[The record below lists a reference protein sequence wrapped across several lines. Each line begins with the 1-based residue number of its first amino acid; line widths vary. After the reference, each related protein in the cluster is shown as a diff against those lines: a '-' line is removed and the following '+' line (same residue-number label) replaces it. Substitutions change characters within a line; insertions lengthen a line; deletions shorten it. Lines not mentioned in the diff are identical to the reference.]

1 MPSRLVAVSFAAVL
15 PLLAAAGARAG
26 APPFATVTLDN
37 GLTVLLAPTSAHPVI
52 AASAY
57 VTTGG
62 RTEDE
67 YFQGSLHYIEHLVY
81 KGGTPNFA
89 PTEFRKR
96 IALLGQES
104 GGWTW
109 DDEINFGFEAP
120 KENFAEGLEAL
131 REALLD
137 LEYEEEWFEAEK
149 EVVIQELTQ
158 GLEDPDDMIWTNWD
172 RLAFQVHPYGRS
184 VIGTEKAIRDL
195 EMKRTERYYRERFT
209 PNHMILSIAGDFE
222 TEEMTRLVRSVWG
235 QEEPGPESFELGLAE
250 AVQTG
255 PRSRVDRT
263 AQASDSRVLLGFVV
277 PGGSHPDAPA
287 LDLLAALLNDRSHG
301 LPQYLVEQE
310 KWVVSVGADHYAMRD
325 HGVFTVSARVDPA
338 KAEPVTS
345 FVRQFLEDLDVN
357 KLPPAVFEE
366 ARRRVLFSEARDR
379 ETVADRAHRFGF
391 LVSRRGREG
400 AEQLLERYSA
410 LGAADVQAAK
420 EAWLVADRLV
430 TATLH
435 PEGFDLASAEKR
447 SVQPKAPRAAA
458 APDLEVAGALLPA
471 AGRPPLAWMETAAA
485 DGAHLFTFANGLR
498 LLVQPT
504 DASEL
509 LAVSGR
515 VLGGQWVEPDGRPGI
530 NRFVSELGMRGTR
543 RWDREGFTRLLGS
556 RSIQAGAHAPSNSR
570 ANTSRNVDYRDAAAH
585 HYVGLEEQWPAMLAC
600 LKETLFFPSFA
611 AKEIEKLRE
620 DQLTEIRSLPE
631 NNLEYIKQEFYVRAY
646 AGHPYGRPTIGTEQ
660 SVAAFGAKELAA
672 FHATNWKP
680 DRTVVSVVGGVEP
693 AAVAEW
699 VAAHWADLPDVVA
712 EPWRVDVEG
721 ATAGWSAPVLS
732 ESLDLG
738 KDYWTVNWGRPGA
751 PYGGDAWLPSVVL
764 SRIAGND
771 HFYKYVYGEG
781 VSYRS
786 WIRFWDHLGPG
797 AWIVENDVK
806 RDRFDEIL
814 AMFEEDLTR
823 YSTRGFTKKEFADAV
838 QRLVNG
844 HVLDAQ
850 NNAMQAWSLAVAEG
864 NGAGFRRHTGTTD
877 SLRAVRYEEVQTL
890 AREVF
895 EPAGVLRLVQR

>member
-1 MPSRLVAVSFAAVL
+1 MSSRLTAVLLTSL
-15 PLLAAAGARAG
+15 PLLAAAGARAADG
-26 APPFATVTLDN
+26 SPFATVTLDN

-89 PTEFRKR
+89 PTEFRKK

-195 EMKRTERYYRERFT
+195 EMKRTERYYRDRFT

-222 TEEMTRLVRSVWG
+222 ADEMVRLVRSVWG
-235 QEEPGPESFELGLAE
+235 DEEPGPPSFELGLTE
-250 AVQTG
+250 EVQTG

-263 AQASDSRVLLGFVV
+263 GKASDSRILTGFVV
-277 PGGSHPDAPA
+277 PGGSHPDAAA
-287 LDLLAALLNDRSHG
+287 LDLLATLLDDRSHG

-310 KWVVSVGADHYAMRD
+310 KWVVSVGSSFYAMRD
-325 HGVFTVSARVDPA
+325 HGVFTVSSRVDPV
-338 KAEPVTS
+338 KADAVTR
-345 FVRQFLEDLDVN
+345 FVHRFLLDFDVT
-357 KLPPAVFEE
+357 KLPPAAFEE
-366 ARRRVLFSEARDR
+366 ARQRVLFAEARERD
-379 ETVADRAHRFGF
+379 TASDRAHRFGF
-391 LVSRRGREG
+391 LVSRCGREG
-400 AEQLLERYSA
+400 AEQLLDRYRT
-410 LGAADVQAAK
+410 LTAAEVQAAK

-435 PEGFDLASAEKR
+435 PEGFDLASSEKR
-447 SVQPKAPRAAA
+447 NVEPRAPRAAA
-458 APDLEVAGALLPA
+458 APDLDVAGALRPA
-471 AGRPPLAWMETAAA
+471 EGRPLAYVETAVA
-485 DGAHLFTFANGLR
+485 DGVHLYTFANGLR
-498 LLVQPT
+498 LIVQPT

-515 VLGGQWVEPDGRPGI
+515 VLGGQWVEPDDRPGI
-530 NRFVSELGMRGTR
+530 NRFVSELGMRATR

-556 RSIQAGAHAPSNSR
+556 RSIQAGAHAPSTSR
-570 ANTSRNVDYRDAAAH
+570 ANTSRNQDYRDAAAH
-585 HYVGLEEQWPAMLAC
+585 HFVGLEEQWPAMLAC
-600 LKETLFFPSFA
+600 LKETLFFPKFA

-631 NNLEYIKQEFYVRAY
+631 NNLEYIKQEFYVRAF
-646 AGHPYGRPTIGTEQ
+646 AGHPYGRPTVGTEE
-660 SVAAFGAKELAA
+660 SVAALGEKELAA
-672 FHATNWKP
+672 FHSTNWKP
-680 DRTVVSVVGGVEP
+680 ERTVVSVVGNVDA

-699 VAAHWADLPDVVA
+699 VSARWADLPDVAA
-712 EPWRVDVEG
+712 EPGRIEAAA
-721 ATAGWSAPVLS
+721 ATGWTGSTGTG
-732 ESLDLG
+732 SLDLG
-738 KDYWTVNWGRPGA
+738 KEYWTVNWGRPGA
-751 PYGGDAWLPSVVL
+751 ACGEGAWFPSVVL

-786 WIRFWDHLGPG
+786 WIRFWDQLGPG
-797 AWIVENDVK
+797 AWILENDVK

-814 AMFEEDLTR
+814 GMFEEDLAR
-823 YSTRGFTKKEFADAV
+823 YSTRGFTKREFADAV

-850 NNAMQAWSLAVAEG
+850 NNAMQAWNLAVAEG
-864 NGAGFRRHTGTTD
+864 NGAGFRRHTGATD
-877 SLRAVRYEEVQTL
+877 SLRAVGYDEVQSL
-890 AREVF
+890 SRDVF
-895 EPAGVLRLVQR
+895 EPAGVYRLVQR